1 MPIDIQKKISI
12 IKNMQKIFSIKSTIY
27 FLLYYFR
34 IFRYESQYYMLKN
47 FRNTEQQEMEKE
59 GDSSLEEKEMDKKRM
74 S

>member
-1 MPIDIQKKISI
+1 
-12 IKNMQKIFSIKSTIY
+12 
-27 FLLYYFR
+27 
-34 IFRYESQYYMLKN
+34 MLKN